1 MTAPDIFLA
10 QSVTGTGEL
19 AVPSAYRPLRNSGS
33 VEQWADLADL
43 LEQIVRCFE
52 DIGRHA
58 DPHLEGFEQFTV
70 SHWDGEEAA
79 PIAKEDLDFARKLL
93 ERLWALPPERRSSGL
108 RSLLESMARL
118 DPAQALQWAN
128 QAGGRYVNTVRTTA
142 AQGLALVEAI
152 AAASVSPMPRVV
164 RTSSWAPSSLS
175 RRASLRLTMDF
186 ERPSR

>member
-93 ERLWALPPERRSSGL
+93 ERIGPYLPFEPDAAPGPDGSICMEWVSDATVGSKKIFVDVAPGGAVL
-108 RSLLESMARL
+108 TYSRL
-118 DPAQALQWAN
+118 GNYPPSEKHFKKGDPALIVYLRHLFDFFA
-128 QAGGRYVNTVRTTA
+128 TA
-142 AQGLALVEAI
+142 
-152 AAASVSPMPRVV
+152 
-164 RTSSWAPSSLS
+164 
-175 RRASLRLTMDF
+175 
-186 ERPSR
+186 